1 PINPQF
7 DRAYILASLEA
18 VDYVVI
24 FEEDTPYE
32 LIQRVR
38 PDILVKG
45 ADYRGK
51 EVVGSDIAKEVRL
64 VDFIDGK
71 STTKII
77 EKIEKKE
84 SKC

>member
-1 PINPQF
+1 
-7 DRAYILASLEA
+7 

-32 LIQRVR
+32 LIKSVK

-45 ADYRGK
+45 KDYEGK

-64 VDFIDGK
+64 IDFVEGK
-71 STTKII
+71 STTSII
-77 EKIEKKE
+77 EKIKH
-84 SKC
+84 